1 METEPL
7 KSSIF
12 LSSVSKKITQS
23 DNSGQTY
30 LHYSHIYVLLM
41 IAAYLYLQFL
51 IDAWMN

>member
-1 METEPL
+1 METELL
-7 KSSIF
+7 KSSVF

-30 LHYSHIYVLLM
+30 LHYSHTYVLLM
-41 IAAYLYLQFL
+41 IATYLYLQFL